1 MASLGIFDGRTV
13 SSGNLPVGVVSS
25 FPQIHWESDE
35 FIRDMHIWTSDGSP
49 KSLRNIALLLPY
61 ADDLRGQLPVSAF
74 NEPPFWIQSP
84 GPQTRR
90 TESPGDRLA
99 GLIST
104 SPPSKQNQ
112 VILDAVQFAIRL
124 AVEGSID
131 ACNEIIGCLLRVFP
145 GAPELLLDRF
155 NVRRPLE
162 FLWDA
167 TSQRP
172 AFVPWQA
179 PSAAELDGWDAAKRD
194 GHKLPPREEY
204 EKVLESV
211 ALRIRYGDA
220 YLRPY
225 TLAGAVAM
233 AADSGDDTHA
243 LQWMDMLVHQ
253 EYRDEDIEFQHALA
267 EWRALSPFFV
277 SGFVGRTVGRAPEQ
291 VEADAKIVVD
301 ALNSFRETSEDIAR
315 QKQIT
320 KDSISKIS
328 WKELV
333 LMLETLKWE
342 EHEVLRRLPAA
353 SGSISEVE
361 HHLGVALP
369 GDYAGFLLA
378 SNGVEFM
385 PSVSAPGFRHV
396 DELAWQTGEELGL
409 DGYRIDLGC
418 AVTGATQDRLPK
430 MDRVLMISED
440 DSEEMVWYIHPHDVE
455 RAIEILKDNGKTQEE
470 FGEPGWRA
478 IYWAPWMSDLKW
490 LKSFRAYMESLAYKA
505 HKAGAQL
512 ESDGTKPK
520 SLKLII

>member
-1 MASLGIFDGRTV
+1 MALRRNVFVLITSDELSPTVRAFLNILKEDPKIALICHLGSFLDRDLDSQPSYEILCILQEVPPIIGKWDTEKLLQRLCEKPRDIVTSGSAREVMASLGIFDGRTV

-35 FIRDMHIWTSDGSP
+35 FIRDMHIWTSDDSP

-84 GPQTRR
+84 GPQTTR

-104 SPPSKQNQ
+104 SPPSKQNR

-194 GHKLPPREEY
+194 GHKLPPRDEY
-204 EKVLESV
+204 ENVLESV

-233 AADSGDDTHA
+233 ATDSGDDTHA
-243 LQWMDMLVHQ
+243 LQWMDML
-253 EYRDEDIEFQHALA
+253 
-267 EWRALSPFFV
+267 
-277 SGFVGRTVGRAPEQ
+277 
-291 VEADAKIVVD
+291 
-301 ALNSFRETSEDIAR
+301 
-315 QKQIT
+315 
-320 KDSISKIS
+320 
-328 WKELV
+328 
-333 LMLETLKWE
+333 
-342 EHEVLRRLPAA
+342 
-353 SGSISEVE
+353 
-361 HHLGVALP
+361 
-369 GDYAGFLLA
+369 
-378 SNGVEFM
+378 
-385 PSVSAPGFRHV
+385 
-396 DELAWQTGEELGL
+396 
-409 DGYRIDLGC
+409 
-418 AVTGATQDRLPK
+418 
-430 MDRVLMISED
+430 
-440 DSEEMVWYIHPHDVE
+440 
-455 RAIEILKDNGKTQEE
+455 
-470 FGEPGWRA
+470 
-478 IYWAPWMSDLKW
+478 
-490 LKSFRAYMESLAYKA
+490 
-505 HKAGAQL
+505 
-512 ESDGTKPK
+512 
-520 SLKLII
+520 